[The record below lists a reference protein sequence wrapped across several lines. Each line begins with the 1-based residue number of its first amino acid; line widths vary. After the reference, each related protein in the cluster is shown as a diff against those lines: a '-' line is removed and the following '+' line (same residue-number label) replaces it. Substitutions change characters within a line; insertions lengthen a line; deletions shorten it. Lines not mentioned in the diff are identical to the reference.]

1 MSGDLLVVGSVAIDA
16 VETPFGRED
25 EALGG
30 SALYFTAAASLFAPV
45 RLVAVIGEDFPTERV
60 GFLAERGADLSGL
73 VRAEGRTFRWKGRYG
88 FDLNEAHTLET
99 HLNVF
104 EGFSPELAPA
114 HRACPY
120 VFLANIDPDL
130 QQRVLDQVEDPRFV
144 ALDTMN
150 FWIEG
155 KRSSLLDAIARVD
168 MVVLNE
174 AEARMLAE
182 EPNLVRAAQKILSW
196 GPKGV
201 VVKRGEYGAMYF
213 ADGHVFAAPA
223 FPLEEV
229 FDPTGAGDT
238 FAGGMMGYLSSTGN
252 LEPDNIRRAI
262 VFGSAMASFNVEDFS
277 FRRLERLTYDEV
289 ASRYRQF
296 KTLTEFEAEVG

>member
-1 MSGDLLVVGSVAIDA
+1 MSGDLLVVGSVAIDS

-25 EALGG
+25 EAVGG

-45 RLVAVIGEDFPTERV
+45 RLVAVVGEDFPEERV
-60 GFLAERGADLSGL
+60 AFLAGRDVDLSGL
-73 VRAEGRTFRWKGRYG
+73 ARRPGRTFRWKGRYG

-104 EGFSPELAPA
+104 EDFAPELGPA

-130 QQRVLDQVEDPRFV
+130 QQRVLDQVESPRLV

-155 KRSSLLDAIARVD
+155 KRRSLLRAIERVD
-168 MVVLNE
+168 LVVLNE
-174 AEARMLAE
+174 AEARMLADE
-182 EPNLVRAAQKILSW
+182 ANLVRAAQKILSW
-196 GPKGV
+196 GPRGV
-201 VVKRGEYGAMYF
+201 VVKRGEYGAIYF

-223 FPLEEV
+223 YPLEQV

-238 FAGGMMGYLSSTGN
+238 FAGGMMGYLANTGN
-252 LEPDNIRRAI
+252 LDPDNLRRAI
-262 VFGSAMASFNVEDFS
+262 VFGAALASFNVEDFS
-277 FRRLERLTYDEV
+277 FRRLERLTYPEV
-289 ASRYRQF
+289 AERFRQF
-296 KTLTEFEAEVG
+296 KALTHFEADV

>member
-1 MSGDLLVVGSVAIDA
+1 MSGDLLVVGSVAIDS

-45 RLVAVIGEDFPTERV
+45 RVVAVVGEDFPMDRLA
-60 GFLAERGADLSGL
+60 FLAERDVDLSGL
-73 VRAEGRTFRWKGRYG
+73 VRRPGRTFRWKGRYG

-104 EGFSPELAPA
+104 EAFEPELSPE
-114 HRACPY
+114 HRSCPY
-120 VFLANIDPDL
+120 VFLANIDPEL
-130 QQRVLDQVEDPRFV
+130 QMRVLDQVESPRLV

-155 KRSSLLDAIARVD
+155 KRRSLMRTIERVD
-168 MVVLNE
+168 LVVLNE
-174 AEARMLAE
+174 AEARMLAGD
-182 EPNLVRAAQKILSW
+182 PNLVRAAQKILSW
-196 GPKGV
+196 GPRGV

-223 FPLEEV
+223 YPLEQV
-229 FDPTGAGDT
+229 YDPTGAGDT
-238 FAGGMMGYLSSTGN
+238 FAGGMMGYLASTGN
-252 LEPDNIRRAI
+252 LDPDNLRRAI
-262 VFGSAMASFNVEDFS
+262 VFGSAIASFNVEDFS
-277 FRRLERLTYDEV
+277 FRRLEHLRYDEV
-289 ASRYRQF
+289 AERFRRF
-296 KTLTEFEAEVG
+296 RALTEFEADV

>member
-1 MSGDLLVVGSVAIDA
+1 MSGDLLVVGSVAIDS

-25 EALGG
+25 EAVGG

-45 RLVAVIGEDFPTERV
+45 RLVAVVGEDFPEERV
-60 GFLAERGADLSGL
+60 AFLAGRDVDLSGL
-73 VRAEGRTFRWKGRYG
+73 VRRPGRTFRWKGRYG

-99 HLNVF
+99 QLNVF
-104 EGFSPELAPA
+104 EDFAPDLGPA

-130 QQRVLDQVEDPRFV
+130 QQRVLDQVEGPRLV

-155 KRSSLLDAIARVD
+155 KRRSLMGAIERVD
-168 MVVLNE
+168 LVVLNE
-174 AEARMLAE
+174 AEARMLADE
-182 EPNLVRAAQKILSW
+182 ANLVRAAQRILSW
-196 GPKGV
+196 GPRGV
-201 VVKRGEYGAMYF
+201 VVKRGEYGAIYF

-223 FPLEEV
+223 YPLEQV

-238 FAGGMMGYLSSTGN
+238 FAGGMMGYLANTGN
-252 LEPDNIRRAI
+252 LDPENLRRAI
-262 VFGSAMASFNVEDFS
+262 VFGAALASFNVEDFS
-277 FRRLERLTYDEV
+277 FRRLERLTYPEV
-289 ASRYRQF
+289 AERFRRF
-296 KTLTEFEAEVG
+296 KALTHFEADV

>member
-1 MSGDLLVVGSVAIDA
+1 MNGDLLVVGSVAIDS

-45 RLVAVIGEDFPTERV
+45 RVVAVVGEDFPMDRLA
-60 GFLAERGADLSGL
+60 FLAERDVDLSGL
-73 VRAEGRTFRWKGRYG
+73 VRRPGRTFRWKGRYG

-104 EGFSPELAPA
+104 EAFEPELSPE
-114 HRACPY
+114 HRSCPY
-120 VFLANIDPDL
+120 VFLANIDPEL
-130 QQRVLDQVEDPRFV
+130 QMRVLDQVESPRLV

-155 KRSSLLDAIARVD
+155 KRRSLMRTIERVD
-168 MVVLNE
+168 LVVLNE
-174 AEARMLAE
+174 AEARMLAGD
-182 EPNLVRAAQKILSW
+182 PNLVRAAQKILSW
-196 GPKGV
+196 GPRGV

-223 FPLEEV
+223 YPLEQV
-229 FDPTGAGDT
+229 YDPTGAGDT
-238 FAGGMMGYLSSTGN
+238 FAGGMMGYLASTGN
-252 LEPDNIRRAI
+252 LDPDNLRRAI
-262 VFGSAMASFNVEDFS
+262 VFGSAIASFNVEDFS
-277 FRRLERLTYDEV
+277 FRRLEHLRYDEV
-289 ASRYRQF
+289 AERFRRF
-296 KTLTEFEAEVG
+296 RALTEFEADV

>member
-45 RLVAVIGEDFPTERV
+45 RLVAVVGEDFPTERV
-60 GFLAERGADLSGL
+60 AFLAERGADLSGL

-104 EGFSPELAPA
+104 EGFSPELGPA

-155 KRSSLLDAIARVD
+155 KRRSLLDAIARVD

-238 FAGGMMGYLSSTGN
+238 FAGGMMGYLASTGN

>member
-1 MSGDLLVVGSVAIDA
+1 MSGDLLVVGSVAIDS

-25 EALGG
+25 QAVGG
-30 SALYFTAAASLFAPV
+30 SALYFTAAASLFATV
-45 RLVAVIGEDFPTERV
+45 RLVAVVGEDFPEERV
-60 GFLAERGADLSGL
+60 AFLAERDVDLSGL
-73 VRAEGRTFRWKGRYG
+73 VRRPGRTFRWKGRYG

-104 EGFSPELAPA
+104 EDFAPNLDPA

-130 QQRVLDQVEDPRFV
+130 QQRVLDQVESPRLV

-155 KRSSLLDAIARVD
+155 KRRSLLEAIERVD
-168 MVVLNE
+168 LVVLNE
-174 AEARMLAE
+174 AEARMLAGE
-182 EPNLVRAAQKILSW
+182 ANLVRAAQRILTW
-196 GPKGV
+196 GPRGV
-201 VVKRGEYGAMYF
+201 VVKRGEYGAIYF

-223 FPLEEV
+223 YPLEQV

-238 FAGGMMGYLSSTGN
+238 FAGGMMGYLANTGN
-252 LEPDNIRRAI
+252 LDPDNLRRAI
-262 VFGSAMASFNVEDFS
+262 VFGAAMASFNVEDFS
-277 FRRLERLTYDEV
+277 FRRLERLTYPEV
-289 ASRYRQF
+289 AERFRRF
-296 KTLTEFEAEVG
+296 RALTHFEADV

>member
-1 MSGDLLVVGSVAIDA
+1 MSGDLLVVGSVAIDS

-25 EALGG
+25 EAVGG

-45 RLVAVIGEDFPTERV
+45 RLVAVVGEDFPEERV
-60 GFLAERGADLSGL
+60 AFLAGRDVDLSGL
-73 VRAEGRTFRWKGRYG
+73 VRRPGRTFRWKGRYG

-104 EGFSPELAPA
+104 EDFAPDLGPA

-130 QQRVLDQVEDPRFV
+130 QQRVLDQVEGPRLV

-155 KRSSLLDAIARVD
+155 KRRSLMGAIERVD
-168 MVVLNE
+168 LVVLNE
-174 AEARMLAE
+174 AEARMLADE
-182 EPNLVRAAQKILSW
+182 ANLVRAAQRILSW
-196 GPKGV
+196 GPRGV
-201 VVKRGEYGAMYF
+201 VVKRGEYGAIYF

-223 FPLEEV
+223 YPLEQV

-238 FAGGMMGYLSSTGN
+238 FAGGMMGYLANTGN
-252 LEPDNIRRAI
+252 LDPENLRRAI
-262 VFGSAMASFNVEDFS
+262 VFGAALASFNVEDFS
-277 FRRLERLTYDEV
+277 FRRLERLTYPEV
-289 ASRYRQF
+289 AERFRRF
-296 KTLTEFEAEVG
+296 KALTHFEADV